1 MIICNLDSVFLSG
14 GYQTLSGSY
23 IDTLPS
29 INGCDSIVETI
40 LQVDSILFGEET
52 LEVCFGDSVE
62 INGVY
67 YNSSVQ
73 ISDTITSIAGCDSIH
88 TVNVNVRP
96 PVFLQDT
103 ITICENDSVWLGNS
117 YQTTTG
123 IYIDSLT
130 ALSGCDSIIQTS
142 LIVTP
147 KVTQFNTLTICNN
160 DSAYLANAYQTQSGY
175 YNDTLVS
182 NSGCD
187 SIVTTYLEVTP
198 ISYFI
203 DTLTICT
210 NDSAYLEGAY
220 QNTNGV
226 YVDTTT
232 AVTGCDS
239 LIITYLFTDTVLY
252 GNTSVSVC
260 SGDSLFVGG
269 SYQFISGTYYDTLTS
284 SAGCDS
290 ILQTNLTIDLL
301 NYNVD
306 VLTICNLDS
315 AYLQGQYQTTPGSY
329 FDTLV
334 SSKGC
339 DSIVETQL
347 FMDSILYGFDSVS
360 VCFGDSALIS
370 GQYYDS
376 SGYYYDTTTSNA
388 GCDSIT
394 ITTLYVEPQLVTNI
408 NISICNLDS
417 ILPSGSLSN
426 N

>member
-1 MIICNLDSVFLSG
+1 M
-14 GYQTLSGSY
+14 
-23 IDTLPS
+23 
-29 INGCDSIVETI
+29 
-40 LQVDSILFGEET
+40 
-52 LEVCFGDSVE
+52 
-62 INGVY
+62 
-67 YNSSVQ
+67 
-73 ISDTITSIAGCDSIH
+73 
-88 TVNVNVRP
+88 
-96 PVFLQDT
+96 
-103 ITICENDSVWLGNS
+103 
-117 YQTTTG
+117 
-123 IYIDSLT
+123 DSLT

-147 KVTQFNTLTICNN
+147 TVTQFNTLTICNN

-226 YVDTTT
+226 YIDTTT
-232 AVTGCDS
+232 AISGCDS

-290 ILQTNLTIDLL
+290 ILQTNLTIDPL

-360 VCFGDSALIS
+360 VLSLIH
-370 GQYYDS
+370 
-376 SGYYYDTTTSNA
+376 
-388 GCDSIT
+388 I
-394 ITTLYVEPQLVTNI
+394 
-408 NISICNLDS
+408 
-417 ILPSGSLSN
+417 
-426 N
+426 